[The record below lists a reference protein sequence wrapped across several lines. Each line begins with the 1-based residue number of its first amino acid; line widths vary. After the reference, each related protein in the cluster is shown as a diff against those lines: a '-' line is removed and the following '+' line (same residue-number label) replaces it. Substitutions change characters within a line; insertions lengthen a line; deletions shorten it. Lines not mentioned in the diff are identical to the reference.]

1 MICSSSVLPPDFLIH
16 EEMKSFF
23 PKKISKDQAKDT
35 GMAMVLICFLLGYFS
50 QREDFF
56 TLGII
61 LLLIDMI
68 YPNLYRP
75 VATIWFGLSN
85 VLGTI
90 TSKVLLTVIFLV
102 IVTPVGLIRRIA
114 GADSMQLKRW
124 KKDDSSVFGVREHIF
139 KPEDIEKP
147 Y

>member
-1 MICSSSVLPPDFLIH
+1 
-16 EEMKSFF
+16 
-23 PKKISKDQAKDT
+23 
-35 GMAMVLICFLLGYFS
+35 MVLICFLLGYFS
-50 QREDFF
+50 QRQDFF
-56 TLGII
+56 TLGIV

-75 VATIWFGLSN
+75 MATIWFGLSN

-90 TSKVLLTVIFLV
+90 TSKLLLTVIFFV
-102 IVTPVGLIRRIA
+102 IVTPVGLIRRIT
-114 GADSMQLKRW
+114 GADSLQLKRW

-139 KPEDIEKP
+139 QPEDIEKP

>member
-1 MICSSSVLPPDFLIH
+1 MTR
-16 EEMKSFF
+16 FF

-35 GMAMVLICFLLGYFS
+35 GMAMVLICLLLGYVS
-50 QREDFF
+50 QAQDFF
-56 TLGII
+56 TLGIV

-75 VATIWFGLSN
+75 VAILWFGLSQ
-85 VLGTI
+85 VLGTLS
-90 TSKVLLTVIFLV
+90 SKLLLTIIFFVL
-102 IVTPVGLIRRIA
+102 VTPVGWIRRIT

-124 KKDDSSVFGVREHIF
+124 KKDNSSVFGIREHLF
-139 KPEDIEKP
+139 QPEDIEKP

>member
-1 MICSSSVLPPDFLIH
+1 
-16 EEMKSFF
+16 
-23 PKKISKDQAKDT
+23 
-35 GMAMVLICFLLGYFS
+35 MVLICFLLGYFS
-50 QREDFF
+50 QRQDFF
-56 TLGII
+56 TLGIV

>member
-1 MICSSSVLPPDFLIH
+1 MTR
-16 EEMKSFF
+16 FF

-35 GMAMVLICFLLGYFS
+35 GMAMVLICLLLGYVS
-50 QREDFF
+50 QAQDFF
-56 TLGII
+56 TLGIV

-75 VATIWFGLSN
+75 VAILWFGLSQ
-85 VLGTI
+85 VLGTLS
-90 TSKVLLTVIFLV
+90 SKLLLTIIFFVL
-102 IVTPVGLIRRIA
+102 VTPVGWIRRIT

>member
-1 MICSSSVLPPDFLIH
+1 
-16 EEMKSFF
+16 MKRFF

-35 GMAMVLICFLLGYFS
+35 GMAMVLICFILGYFS
-50 QREDFF
+50 QKQDFF
-56 TLGII
+56 TLGIV

-75 VATIWFGLSN
+75 VATIWFGLSLI
-85 VLGTI
+85 LGTI
-90 TSKVLLTVIFLV
+90 NSKLLLTMIFFV
-102 IVTPVGLIRRIA
+102 IVTPVGLIRRII
-114 GADSMQLKRW
+114 GADSLQLKRW

-139 KPEDIEKP
+139 QPEDIEKP

>member
-1 MICSSSVLPPDFLIH
+1 
-16 EEMKSFF
+16 MKRFF

-35 GMAMVLICFLLGYFS
+35 GMAMVLICFILGYFS
-50 QREDFF
+50 QKQDFF
-56 TLGII
+56 TLGIV

-75 VATIWFGLSN
+75 VATIWFGLSLI
-85 VLGTI
+85 LGTI
-90 TSKVLLTVIFLV
+90 NSKLLLTMIFFV
-102 IVTPVGLIRRIA
+102 IVTPVGLIRRII
-114 GADSMQLKRW
+114 GADSLQLKRW

-139 KPEDIEKP
+139 QPEVIEKP

>member
-1 MICSSSVLPPDFLIH
+1 
-16 EEMKSFF
+16 MKRFF

-35 GMAMVLICFLLGYFS
+35 GMAMVLICFILGYFS
-50 QREDFF
+50 QKQDFF
-56 TLGII
+56 TLGIV

-75 VATIWFGLSN
+75 EFAIWFGLSLI
-85 VLGTI
+85 LGTI
-90 TSKVLLTVIFLV
+90 NSKLLLTMIFFV
-102 IVTPVGLIRRIA
+102 IVTPVGLIRRII
-114 GADSMQLKRW
+114 GADSLQLKRW

-139 KPEDIEKP
+139 QPEDIEKP